1 MARFKQSAP
10 QRSESASAGEESG
23 GGGRGGRNDR
33 QSPRQS
39 KQRSD
44 KGAVQRPEK
53 RKYRYRPGYR
63 ALKEIRKYQ
72 ETTDLLIPKLP
83 FARLVREITRDYWP
97 AGPSGSN
104 DFRYTVEA
112 LMALQTAA
120 EAYLVGLFEDGLMCA
135 LHAKRVTLQVRD
147 IQLARRIRGRDRA

>member
-1 MARFKQSAP
+1 MARFKQTQP
-10 QRSESASAGEESG
+10 HRSGSASAG
-23 GGGRGGRNDR
+23 DD
-33 QSPRQS
+33 SPSTHRHKERPS
-39 KQRSD
+39 PNKVPLSRPD
-44 KGAVQRPEK
+44 KGPVNRPEK

-97 AGPSGSN
+97 AGPAGN
-104 DFRYTVEA
+104 KDFRYTVEA